1 MYFIQYMNKWLYIL
15 MNIVAVCIALALLI
29 FGALPAKVLGLFGLI
44 IIGKEII
51 SGNYKGYIN

>member
-1 MYFIQYMNKWLYIL
+1 MNKWLYIL